1 MLQCWAV
8 GCDVKL
14 TQSLMEDDLYGDLE
28 NVELEKARPTPSTTL
43 ELEQK
48 VHDLQALVD
57 SLKQENETLK
67 RNMGTLFRTA
77 RSEIQRKDAEI
88 EAISKVT

>member
-1 MLQCWAV
+1 M
-8 GCDVKL
+8 D
-14 TQSLMEDDLYGDLE
+14 DDLYGDLV
-28 NVELEKARPTPSTTL
+28 NVELEQAKPRSTTTL

-48 VHDLQALVD
+48 VQDLQALVD
-57 SLKQENETLK
+57 ALKKENETLK

-88 EAISKVT
+88 ETMSKVT

>member
-1 MLQCWAV
+1 M
-8 GCDVKL
+8 D
-14 TQSLMEDDLYGDLE
+14 DDLYGDLD
-28 NVELEKARPTPSTTL
+28 NVELEQARPKSTTSL

-48 VHDLQALVD
+48 VQDLQALVD
-57 SLKQENETLK
+57 SLRQENETLK

-88 EAISKVT
+88 EAMSKVT